1 MKAIAIIAVVLYHI
15 GTCDYGYL
23 GVDVFLV
30 IAGYFT
36 SQSIDKQIINRGGYF
51 RFVTNRLFRLW
62 PLLLL
67 AGVVCLGFGWLMMLP
82 DNFENVAQSVVAT
95 NFFGNNVLAAI
106 TTKNYW
112 DVSNDYKPLMHTWYV
127 GVIMQFYVI
136 IPLLLFAVGK
146 WSKNADRRKHAN
158 IVLVSLIGVASL
170 VAYLTCENAAMKF
183 YYLPFRLYEFCAGC
197 TVFYLFGNKSGSAS
211 KRLLANIGFVVAYL
225 AVIALLF
232 VDAEY
237 MSRPAKLLSTVC
249 LTSVLLMAM
258 PQVEWAQDRIFS
270 NKWVATIGAASFSIF
285 VWHQVVIA
293 FTRYSFTNN
302 LEEFVPFVSVVILT
316 AILAIPSYKYVEKMK
331 KNRAA
336 WIVTVVVLFL
346 TTGFSLYIY
355 ETAGVIRDVP
365 ELDVVKGKIH
375 RGMWAEYCDRGYQYD
390 KDFSGTD
397 KPKWYVIGNSFGRD
411 MVNIILESPVADSVE
426 ISYSTQEAY
435 KKRGDRFAEADVVFL
450 STLGVNDDIIR
461 DVKSRCSE
469 RSKFYIIG
477 EKNFGES
484 NGQVYRHR
492 LEKKYHDLTIKMEE
506 GYAEK
511 NDILKRAY
519 SDTYIDLIKMVQQP
533 DGKVRV
539 FSDDNRFISQDC
551 RHLTKA
557 GAQYYAKMMNWD
569 KFLMKR

>member
-1 MKAIAIIAVVLYHI
+1 M
-15 GTCDYGYL
+15 
-23 GVDVFLV
+23 
-30 IAGYFT
+30 
-36 SQSIDKQIINRGGYF
+36 
-51 RFVTNRLFRLW
+51 W

-146 WSKNADRRKHAN
+146 WSKNGERRKHAN

-197 TVFYLFGNKSGSAS
+197 TVFYLFGNKSGSAN
-211 KRLLANIGFVVAYL
+211 KRVWANIGFVVAYL

-258 PQVEWAQDRIFS
+258 PRVEWAQGRIYS

-293 FTRYSFTNN
+293 LTRYSFTNN
-302 LEEFVPFVSVVILT
+302 LEEFGPFVSVVILT

-336 WIVTVVVLFL
+336 WIATVVVLFL

-355 ETAGVIRDVP
+355 ETAGVVRDVP

-375 RGMWAEYCDRGYQYD
+375 RGMWAEYCDRGYRYD
-390 KDFSGTD
+390 KDFSGMD

-411 MVNIILESPVADSVE
+411 MVNTILESPVADSVE

-435 KKRGDRFAEADVVFL
+435 KKRGARFAEADVVFL

-469 RSKFYIIG
+469 RSKLYVIG

-484 NGQVYRHR
+484 NGLVYRHR
-492 LEKKYHDLTIKMEE
+492 LEKNYHDLTIKMEE

-511 NDILKRAY
+511 NDILKRTY
-519 SDTYIDLIKMVQQP
+519 SDIYIDLIKMVQQP

-569 KFLMKR
+569 RFLMKQ